1 MSPELIGI
9 IGVGATLLASLL
21 GVAST
26 LGVLLFKYM
35 DKRFDAIDK
44 RLEDHFRHHAPPL
57 AS

>member
-44 RLEDHFRHHAPPL
+44 RLEDHFRHHAPP
-57 AS
+57 